1 MTDDLYER
9 YKEALRIGHVAAL
22 RGSLEEALTAYRAA
36 AEIAPSRALPHTSL
50 GGALLRLGRLEPALV
65 EYAAAVSL
73 APHDE
78 GALRGQAEALTAAGQ
93 RAEAARVLDHVSE
106 IEEAAGRL
114 PEAADTLRRA
124 LELEESPERARR
136 QRGLRRETRLS
147 AGDQAAEQL
156 LARALR
162 IRDEPTPRPVE
173 PARPAAAA
181 LGDQPGALPAISQ
194 AGGSRAVPAYADGQA
209 RTWPGREPAGSAL
222 PLPETAPAVRS
233 DAENEAGPPAADFA
247 YYASQ
252 AQSTGLGHQPGHVE
266 AAQVAGAGGS
276 EIATAASVAANEV
289 SAAQGPAFEPA
300 EFTKQTEMAA
310 AAGSDQE
317 AASVN
322 PGPAVKTP
330 GEREPVAVLALPS
343 GPFAVTR
350 EPDIAAV
357 GVMEGAIGTVALPGP
372 VGESQHQPT
381 GDELLIAAEAADA
394 AGDGKALRSLLVWTA
409 RAYARE
415 GRFDAGL
422 DATHRLLQR
431 SPGDVDAHLV
441 LVELYVARHWD
452 ALAAEKLALLGR
464 LADLDDDAE
473 TRARVC
479 AVASRAFPNDAR
491 LGSLCTA

>member
-36 AEIAPSRALPHTSL
+36 AGIAPSRALPHTSL

-65 EYAAAVSL
+65 EFAAAVAL

-78 GALRGQAEALTAAGQ
+78 GALLGQAEALTVAGQ

-106 IEEAAGRL
+106 IEEASGRL

-124 LELEESPERARR
+124 LELEESPDRARR

-147 AGDQAAEQL
+147 AGDQAAEHL

-162 IRDEPTPRPVE
+162 IRDEPTPRPNE
-173 PARPAAAA
+173 PTGPDAAAA
-181 LGDQPGALPAISQ
+181 FGDQPGALPARWQGGGGRPVTHVDGPAWTSPGHDS
-194 AGGSRAVPAYADGQA
+194 AGPAL
-209 RTWPGREPAGSAL
+209 SV
-222 PLPETAPAVRS
+222 PETAPAARS
-233 DAENEAGPPAADFA
+233 GSEDEAAPPAADFA
-247 YYASQ
+247 FYASQ
-252 AQSTGLGHQPGHVE
+252 AQSTELGHQPGYVT
-266 AAQVAGAGGS
+266 AARPAGTDGS
-276 EIATAASVAANEV
+276 DMAATAASDHKLA
-289 SAAQGPAFEPA
+289 SITHGPAA
-300 EFTKQTEMAA
+300 T
-310 AAGSDQE
+310 
-317 AASVN
+317 
-322 PGPAVKTP
+322 TP
-330 GEREPVAVLALPS
+330 GAGEPVAVVVLPS
-343 GPFAVTR
+343 GPFAVTP
-350 EPDIAAV
+350 EPDIAVV

-464 LADLDDDAE
+464 LADLDDDSE

-491 LGSLCTA
+491 LGSICTAQN